1 MRTVLGHLYM
11 SCAVLKNFEDQERP
25 PEDLPL
31 VNWAMR
37 DSLFL
42 IQNRLINI
50 LRNFPIK
57 WLGKLIKFV
66 IFPLGHPYTEPS
78 DNLGK
83 RAARILITDNPA
95 RDRLTAGIHRSQ
107 NEDAAEKCIK
117 ATYKKVVGIDNYEAL
132 LTQALRDGIITD
144 GEARLVRTAQQL
156 SQQVIAVDS
165 FSRKDVERKY
175 AV

>member
-1 MRTVLGHLYM
+1 M
-11 SCAVLKNFEDQERP
+11 LKNFEDQERP

-57 WLGKLIKFV
+57 RLGKLIKFV
-66 IFPLGHPYTEPS
+66 IFRLGH
-78 DNLGK
+78 
-83 RAARILITDNPA
+83 
-95 RDRLTAGIHRSQ
+95 
-107 NEDAAEKCIK
+107 

-132 LTQALRDGIITD
+132 PTQALRDEIITD

-165 FSRKDVERKY
+165 FSRKDVEQKY
-175 AV
+175 QEDAV